1 MGGVDLDVT
10 NKTKEQTMA
19 MLPVIPLGTE
29 WRVSNTGTAADW
41 VMDDAFE
48 PMGAFVKRV
57 RYSIPNEKI
66 IVLGLMVSLNG
77 SLRRV
82 FTEPARADTYFTPA
96 PGQPNVEFQQNIPIA
111 QRQYE
116 FWVFSLA

>member
-1 MGGVDLDVT
+1 MGRVDKP
-10 NKTKEQTMA
+10 KTRKVKIMA
-19 MLPVIPLGTE
+19 TLPVIPLGTD
-29 WRVSNTGTAADW
+29 WRVSTTGMAADW

-77 SLRRV
+77 LLRRV

-116 FWVFSLA
+116 FWVFSPQ